1 MVYYVN
7 EDKGDN
13 AATIH
18 RDGCSYA
25 MERDK
30 KKQNGEWHG
39 PFTSKDEALE
49 VAQNTGRRDVKEAEC
64 VNRN

>member
-18 RDGCSYA
+18 RDDCPYA
-25 MERDK
+25 TERGK
-30 KKQNGEWHG
+30 KPENGKWHG
-39 PFTSKDEALE
+39 PLTSIEEALE
-49 VAQNTGRRDVKEAEC
+49 IARNTGRRDVKKAEC
-64 VNRN
+64 VNLN